1 MIEKAFT
8 FGLIRLPMPRIS
20 PPAQMSKWFNTT
32 YGFVMGIAA
41 AALSIT
47 VVSAAVVGTVIGT
60 MAFVVYINSHMKAN
74 SCMRSTKNAMNEARP
89 IGKEVSLRIEQVNN
103 CRKQHGLS
111 MVTLEQVKKREEV
124 PSVPW
129 VGKLARLLFAW
140 SSFCELTWFS
150 KD

>member
-1 MIEKAFT
+1 
-8 FGLIRLPMPRIS
+8 
-20 PPAQMSKWFNTT
+20 
-32 YGFVMGIAA
+32 
-41 AALSIT
+41 
-47 VVSAAVVGTVIGT
+47 
-60 MAFVVYINSHMKAN
+60 MAFVVYINSHMKTN

-103 CRKQHGLS
+103 CRKQHGLL
-111 MVTLEQVKKREEV
+111 MVTLEQVKKRKEV

-129 VGKLARLLFAW
+129 VGTLVRLLFAW